1 VGSKVR
7 LLFCAYGGDIPIG
20 LLNLKETGTY
30 YGNGSHGDATGISS
44 LRIDRKL
51 FGQVKN
57 KVK

>member
-1 VGSKVR
+1 MGSKVR

-51 FGQVKN
+51 FGRVKN
-57 KVK
+57 